1 MYSPW
6 AGQAPRFFTSDKME
20 ETRGCVGVGCAIVFR
35 QLGVFCVSDNRSSGL
50 AALAA
55 CLCQL
60 SAGALAQASE
70 SRAELVSVFPA
81 EIDLVANGRQQLL
94 VQQFMGNGLVRD
106 LSREALFTSSDP
118 SVVSVAD
125 GVALGFGEG
134 LAKVRVEAAGQ
145 VSSVDITVGR
155 KPSGERLSFVAD
167 VLPVLARAG
176 CAGGSCHAKPKGQNG
191 FSLSVFSFDPAA
203 DFREIVKDERGRR
216 VFPAF
221 PAESLVLKKPTMA
234 VEHEGGARLEM
245 GSRFYR
251 VIHDWIEQGMPYRR
265 PGEPELAGI
274 SVFPGEQRYAKLAQ
288 QQLVVTARFDDGKT
302 EDVTH
307 LADFSSNEKE
317 IAEVDHDG
325 LVRVGTLS
333 GEVVVVVRYMGEVA
347 RARITVP
354 TDRQFNDA
362 VYAEL
367 PRNNFVDD
375 LAYSRFQKLGLLP
388 SDLCSD
394 PEFIRRAFID
404 VIGLLPEAAT
414 ARRFLADKSSGKRA
428 RLIDRL
434 LDDPAYADTWANR
447 WGDLLRP
454 NIARVGLKSSYTVDN
469 WVRECFAANKPYDKM
484 VREILTAKGSTHKV
498 GPAVIYRTRREPATL
513 TTLFSQVF
521 LGVRME
527 CARCHHHPNERWS
540 QRDFYQFAAFFAETK
555 RKGTGISPP
564 ISAGTQYIYH
574 APGGS
579 VRHPVSNEV
588 MQPTPLAAEPLNT
601 PVGIDPR
608 ETLAD
613 WLLAPENPFF
623 ARAMANRV
631 WGQFFGRGIVHPVDD
646 FRATNP
652 PTNPELL
659 DALATDFARHNFDLK
674 NLMRRIMNSRLY
686 QLSSIPNKTN
696 VQDTSSFS
704 RFYRRRLLAEN
715 LHDILVQVS
724 AVESRFDNLRRD
736 ARAVELWTTIMDSPL
751 LESFGLPNSSRNCP
765 VERDDRPSMV
775 QALHLMNSVP
785 LQSKLADK
793 NGRAAK
799 LAETGMLPGRIVDE
813 LYLTIYSRWPSA
825 DEKAVAV
832 EVFAEEGA
840 KRQQVIED
848 LMWALINSAEFVFN
862 H

>member
-1 MYSPW
+1 MLCFSGSI
-6 AGQAPRFFTSDKME
+6 GQAV
-20 ETRGCVGVGCAIVFR
+20 ETV
-35 QLGVFCVSDNRSSGL
+35 
-50 AALAA
+50 
-55 CLCQL
+55 
-60 SAGALAQASE
+60 
-70 SRAELVSVFPA
+70 AEPSVVVFPS
-81 EIDLVANGRQQLL
+81 EINLLTNGRQRVV
-94 VQQFMGNGLVRD
+94 VQQHLAND
-106 LSREALFTSSDP
+106 LPVDLTREALFTSSNP
-118 SVVSVAD
+118 AVAVVEQ
-125 GVALGFGEG
+125 GVVRALREG
-134 LAKVRVEAAGQ
+134 LAKLRVEVAGQ
-145 VSSVDITVGR
+145 VSNVDVFVKA
-155 KPSGERLSFVAD
+155 KPGDHRLSFVGD

-221 PAESLVLKKPTMA
+221 PAESLVLKKPTLA
-234 VEHEGGARLEM
+234 VEHEGGRRLEV
-245 GSRFYR
+245 GSPFYR
-251 VIHDWIEQGMPYRR
+251 IIHDWIAQGMPYRL
-265 PGEPELAGI
+265 PDESGLTGI
-274 SVFPGEQRYAKLAQ
+274 SVFPSEQRYAKSAE

-317 IAEVDHDG
+317 IAEVDRNG
-325 LVRVGTLS
+325 LLRVGTLS
-333 GEVVVVVRYMGEVA
+333 GEGVVVVRYLGEVA
-347 RARITVP
+347 QARITVP

-362 VYAEL
+362 VYAGL
-367 PRNNFVDD
+367 LRNNYIDD
-375 LAYSRFQKLGLLP
+375 LAYSRFRKLGLLP

-394 PEFIRRAFID
+394 SEFIRRAFID
-404 VIGLLPEAAT
+404 TIGLLPESLEV
-414 ARRFLADKSSGKRA
+414 RRFLADKSPDKRVK
-428 RLIDRL
+428 LIDRL
-434 LDDPAYADTWANR
+434 LDDPGYADTWANR
-447 WGDLLRP
+447 WGDLFRP
-454 NIARVGLKSSYTVDN
+454 NIARVGLKSAYTIDN
-469 WVRECFAANKPYDKM
+469 WIRECFAANKPYDQM
-484 VREILTAKGSTHKV
+484 VREILTARGSTHKV

-513 TTLFSQVF
+513 TTLFSQAF

-564 ISAGTQYIYH
+564 ISAGTEFIYH

-588 MQPTPLAAEPLNT
+588 MDPTPLAGGTLVT
-601 PVGIDPR
+601 PAGIDPR

-613 WLLAPENPFF
+613 WLFAPENPFF

-646 FRATNP
+646 FRTTNP

-659 DALATDFARHNFDLK
+659 DALAADFAKNGFDLK
-674 NLMRRIMNSRLY
+674 SLMRRIMNSRLY
-686 QLSSIPNKTN
+686 QISSIPNKTN
-696 VQDTSSFS
+696 AQDKGSFS
-704 RFYRRRLLAEN
+704 RFYRRRLSAEN
-715 LHDILVQVS
+715 LHDILVQVFG
-724 AVESRFDNLRRD
+724 VGSRYDNLRQG
-736 ARAVELWTTIMDSPL
+736 ARTAELWTTIMTSPM
-751 LESFGLPNSSRNCP
+751 LESFGLPNPSRNCP

-775 QALHLMNSVP
+775 QALHLMNSEI
-785 LQSKLADK
+785 LQTKLADK

-799 LAETGMLPGRIVDE
+799 LGRAELLPGRIVDE
-813 LYLTIYSRWPSA
+813 LYLSIYSRWPSA

-832 EVFAEEGA
+832 EAFAADGA
-840 KRQQVIED
+840 KRQEAAED

>member
-1 MYSPW
+1 MFCLSVNGLSCRIGFSILLC
-6 AGQAPRFFTSDKME
+6 AGGSIGQAVES
-20 ETRGCVGVGCAIVFR
+20 
-35 QLGVFCVSDNRSSGL
+35 
-50 AALAA
+50 AA
-55 CLCQL
+55 
-60 SAGALAQASE
+60 E
-70 SRAELVSVFPA
+70 PVVVFPSD
-81 EIDLVANGRQQLL
+81 INLLANGRQRVV
-94 VQQFMGNGLVRD
+94 VQQRLAND
-106 LSREALFTSSDP
+106 LPVDLTREALFTSSDP
-118 SVVSVAD
+118 AVAVVEQ
-125 GVALGFGEG
+125 GVVRALGEG
-134 LAKVRVEAAGQ
+134 LAKLRVEAAGQ
-145 VSSVDITVGR
+145 VANVDVFVKA
-155 KPSGERLSFVAD
+155 KPGDQWLSFVGD

-191 FSLSVFSFDPAA
+191 FSLSVFSFNPAA
-203 DFREIVKDERGRR
+203 DFKEIVKDERGRR

-221 PAESLVLKKPTMA
+221 PAESLVLKKPTLA
-234 VEHEGGARLEM
+234 VEHEGGRRLEV
-245 GSRFYR
+245 GSPFYR
-251 VIHDWIEQGMPYRR
+251 VIHDWIAQGMPYRLPDE
-265 PGEPELAGI
+265 PGLAGI
-274 SVFPGEQRYAKLAQ
+274 SVFPGEQRYAKLAE

-317 IAEVDHDG
+317 IAGVDRNG
-325 LVRVGTLS
+325 LMRVGTLS
-333 GEVVVVVRYMGEVA
+333 GEGVVVVRYLGEVA
-347 RARITVP
+347 QARITVP

-362 VYAEL
+362 VYAGL
-367 PRNNFVDD
+367 LRNNFIDD

-404 VIGLLPEAAT
+404 TIGLLPEPPEV
-414 ARRFLADKSSGKRA
+414 RRFLADKSPDKRVK
-428 RLIDRL
+428 LIDRL
-434 LDDPAYADTWANR
+434 LDDPGYADTWANR
-447 WGDLLRP
+447 WGDLFRP
-454 NIARVGLKSSYTVDN
+454 NIARVGLKSAYTIDN
-469 WVRECFAANKPYDKM
+469 WIRECFAANKPYDQM
-484 VREILTAKGSTHKV
+484 VHEILTARGSTHKV

-513 TTLFSQVF
+513 TTLFSQAF

-564 ISAGTQYIYH
+564 ISAGTEFIYH

-588 MQPTPLAAEPLNT
+588 MEPTPLAGAPLAM
-601 PVGIDPR
+601 PAGIDPR

-646 FRATNP
+646 FRTTNP

-659 DALATDFARHNFDLK
+659 DALAADFATNGFDLK
-674 NLMRRIMNSRLY
+674 SLMRRIMNSRLY
-686 QLSSIPNKTN
+686 QISSIPNKTN
-696 VQDTSSFS
+696 AQDKGSFS
-704 RFYRRRLLAEN
+704 RFYRRRLSAEN
-715 LHDILVQVS
+715 LHDILVQVCG
-724 AVESRFDNLRRD
+724 VGSRYDNLRQD
-736 ARAVELWTTIMDSPL
+736 ARTAELWTTIMDSPM
-751 LESFGLPNSSRNCP
+751 LESFGLPNPSRNCP

-775 QALHLMNSVP
+775 QALHLMNSET
-785 LQSKLADK
+785 LQAKLADK

-799 LAETGMLPGRIVDE
+799 LGQAELLPGRIIDE
-813 LYLTIYSRWPSA
+813 LYLSIYSRWPSA
-825 DEKAVAV
+825 DEKAVAI
-832 EVFAEEGA
+832 EAFAAEGV
-840 KRQQVIED
+840 KRQQAVED

>member
-1 MYSPW
+1 MFCLS
-6 AGQAPRFFTSDKME
+6 ANGLSGRIGFSILLCAGGSIGQAVEPAA
-20 ETRGCVGVGCAIVFR
+20 ETVV
-35 QLGVFCVSDNRSSGL
+35 
-50 AALAA
+50 
-55 CLCQL
+55 
-60 SAGALAQASE
+60 
-70 SRAELVSVFPA
+70 VFPSD
-81 EIDLVANGRQQLL
+81 INLLANGRQRVV
-94 VQQFMGNGLVRD
+94 VQQRLVND
-106 LSREALFTSSDP
+106 LPVDLTREALFTSSNP
-118 SVVSVAD
+118 AVAVVEQ
-125 GVALGFGEG
+125 GVVRALGEG
-134 LAKVRVEAAGQ
+134 LAKLRVEVAGQ
-145 VSSVDITVGR
+145 VANVDVFVKA
-155 KPSGERLSFVAD
+155 KPGDHRLSFVGD

-221 PAESLVLKKPTMA
+221 PAESLVLKKPTLA
-234 VEHEGGARLEM
+234 VEHEGGRRLEV
-245 GSRFYR
+245 GSPFYR
-251 VIHDWIEQGMPYRR
+251 VIHDWIAQGMPYRLPDE
-265 PGEPELAGI
+265 PGLAGI
-274 SVFPGEQRYAKLAQ
+274 SVFPGEQRYAKLAE

-307 LADFSSNEKE
+307 LADFTSNEKE
-317 IAEVDHDG
+317 IAGVDRNG
-325 LVRVGTLS
+325 LMRVGTLS
-333 GEVVVVVRYMGEVA
+333 GEGVVVVRYLGEVA
-347 RARITVP
+347 QARITVP

-362 VYAEL
+362 VYAGL
-367 PRNNFVDD
+367 LRNNFIDD

-404 VIGLLPEAAT
+404 TIGLLPEPPEV
-414 ARRFLADKSSGKRA
+414 RRFLADKSPDKRVK
-428 RLIDRL
+428 LIDRL
-434 LDDPAYADTWANR
+434 LDDPRYADTWANR
-447 WGDLLRP
+447 WGDLFRP
-454 NIARVGLKSSYTVDN
+454 NIARVGLKSAYTIDN
-469 WVRECFAANKPYDKM
+469 WIRECFAANKPYDQM
-484 VREILTAKGSTHKV
+484 VREILTARGSTHKV
-498 GPAVIYRTRREPATL
+498 GPAVVYRTRREPATL
-513 TTLFSQVF
+513 TTLFSQAF

-564 ISAGTQYIYH
+564 ISAGTEFIYH

-588 MQPTPLAAEPLNT
+588 MEPTPLAGAPLAM
-601 PVGIDPR
+601 PAGIDPR

-646 FRATNP
+646 FRTTNP

-659 DALATDFARHNFDLK
+659 DALAADFATNGFDLK
-674 NLMRRIMNSRLY
+674 SLMRRIMNSRLY
-686 QLSSIPNKTN
+686 QISSIPNKTN
-696 VQDTSSFS
+696 AQDKGSFS
-704 RFYRRRLLAEN
+704 RFYRRRLSAEN
-715 LHDILVQVS
+715 LHDILVQVCG
-724 AVESRFDNLRRD
+724 VGSRYDNLRPD
-736 ARAVELWTTIMDSPL
+736 ARTAELWTTIMDSPM
-751 LESFGLPNSSRNCP
+751 LESFGLPNPSRNCP

-775 QALHLMNSVP
+775 QALHLMNSET
-785 LQSKLADK
+785 LQAKLVDK

-799 LAETGMLPGRIVDE
+799 LAQAELLPGRIVDE
-813 LYLTIYSRWPSA
+813 LYLSIYSRWPSA

-832 EVFAEEGA
+832 EAFAAEGV
-840 KRQQVIED
+840 KRQQAVED
-848 LMWALINSAEFVFN
+848 IMWALINSAEFVFN

>member
-1 MYSPW
+1 M
-6 AGQAPRFFTSDKME
+6 
-20 ETRGCVGVGCAIVFR
+20 V
-35 QLGVFCVSDNRSSGL
+35 
-50 AALAA
+50 
-55 CLCQL
+55 
-60 SAGALAQASE
+60 
-70 SRAELVSVFPA
+70 
-81 EIDLVANGRQQLL
+81 
-94 VQQFMGNGLVRD
+94 VQQRLVND
-106 LSREALFTSSDP
+106 LPVDLTREALFTSSNP
-118 SVVSVAD
+118 AVAVVEQ
-125 GVALGFGEG
+125 GVVRALGEG
-134 LAKVRVEAAGQ
+134 LAKLRVEVAGQ
-145 VSSVDITVGR
+145 VANVDVFVKA
-155 KPSGERLSFVAD
+155 KPGDHRLSFVGD

-221 PAESLVLKKPTMA
+221 PAESLVLKKPTLA
-234 VEHEGGARLEM
+234 VEHEGGRRLEV
-245 GSRFYR
+245 GSPFYR
-251 VIHDWIEQGMPYRR
+251 VIHDWIAQGMPYRLPDE
-265 PGEPELAGI
+265 PGLAGI
-274 SVFPGEQRYAKLAQ
+274 SVFPGEQRYAKLAE

-317 IAEVDHDG
+317 IAGVDRNG
-325 LVRVGTLS
+325 LMRVGTLS
-333 GEVVVVVRYMGEVA
+333 GEGVVVVRYLGEVA
-347 RARITVP
+347 QARITVP

-362 VYAEL
+362 VYAGL
-367 PRNNFVDD
+367 LRNNFIDD

-404 VIGLLPEAAT
+404 TIGLLPEPPEV
-414 ARRFLADKSSGKRA
+414 RRFLADKSPDKRVK
-428 RLIDRL
+428 LIDRL
-434 LDDPAYADTWANR
+434 LDDPRYADTWANR
-447 WGDLLRP
+447 WGDLFRP
-454 NIARVGLKSSYTVDN
+454 NIARVGLKSAYTIDN
-469 WVRECFAANKPYDKM
+469 WIRECFAANKPYDQM
-484 VREILTAKGSTHKV
+484 VREILTARGSTHKV
-498 GPAVIYRTRREPATL
+498 GPAVVYRTRREPATL
-513 TTLFSQVF
+513 TTLFSQAF

-564 ISAGTQYIYH
+564 ISAGTEFIYH

-588 MQPTPLAAEPLNT
+588 MEPTPLAGAPLAM
-601 PVGIDPR
+601 PAGIDPR

-646 FRATNP
+646 FRTTNP

-659 DALATDFARHNFDLK
+659 DALAADFATNGFDLK
-674 NLMRRIMNSRLY
+674 SLMRRIMNSRLY
-686 QLSSIPNKTN
+686 QISSIPNKTN
-696 VQDTSSFS
+696 AQDKGSFS
-704 RFYRRRLLAEN
+704 RFYRRRLSAEN
-715 LHDILVQVS
+715 LHDILVQVCG
-724 AVESRFDNLRRD
+724 VGSRYDNLRPD
-736 ARAVELWTTIMDSPL
+736 ARTAELWTTIMDSPM
-751 LESFGLPNSSRNCP
+751 LESFGLPNPSRNCP

-775 QALHLMNSVP
+775 QALHLMNSET
-785 LQSKLADK
+785 LQAKLVDK

-799 LAETGMLPGRIVDE
+799 LAQAELLPGRIVDE
-813 LYLTIYSRWPSA
+813 LYLSIYSRWPSA

-832 EVFAEEGA
+832 EAFAAEGV
-840 KRQQVIED
+840 KRQQAVED
-848 LMWALINSAEFVFN
+848 IMWALINSAEFVFN

>member
-1 MYSPW
+1 M
-6 AGQAPRFFTSDKME
+6 
-20 ETRGCVGVGCAIVFR
+20 V
-35 QLGVFCVSDNRSSGL
+35 
-50 AALAA
+50 
-55 CLCQL
+55 
-60 SAGALAQASE
+60 
-70 SRAELVSVFPA
+70 
-81 EIDLVANGRQQLL
+81 
-94 VQQFMGNGLVRD
+94 VQQRLVND
-106 LSREALFTSSDP
+106 LPVDLTREALFTSSNP
-118 SVVSVAD
+118 AVAVVEQ
-125 GVALGFGEG
+125 GVVRALGEG
-134 LAKVRVEAAGQ
+134 LAKLRVEVAGQ
-145 VSSVDITVGR
+145 VANVDVFVKA
-155 KPSGERLSFVAD
+155 KPGDHRLSFVGD

-221 PAESLVLKKPTMA
+221 PAESLVLKKPTLA
-234 VEHEGGARLEM
+234 VEHEGGRRLEV
-245 GSRFYR
+245 GSPFYR
-251 VIHDWIEQGMPYRR
+251 VIHDWIAQGMPYRLPDE
-265 PGEPELAGI
+265 PGLAGI
-274 SVFPGEQRYAKLAQ
+274 SVFPGEQRYAKLAE

-317 IAEVDHDG
+317 IAGVDRNG
-325 LVRVGTLS
+325 LMRVGTLS
-333 GEVVVVVRYMGEVA
+333 GEGVVVVRYLGEVA
-347 RARITVP
+347 QARITVP

-362 VYAEL
+362 VYAGL
-367 PRNNFVDD
+367 LRNNFIDD

-404 VIGLLPEAAT
+404 TIGLLPEPPEV
-414 ARRFLADKSSGKRA
+414 RRFLADKSPDKRVK
-428 RLIDRL
+428 LIDRL
-434 LDDPAYADTWANR
+434 LDDPRYADTWANR
-447 WGDLLRP
+447 WGDLFRP
-454 NIARVGLKSSYTVDN
+454 NIARVGLKSAYTIDN
-469 WVRECFAANKPYDKM
+469 WIRECFAANKPYDQM
-484 VREILTAKGSTHKV
+484 VREILTARGSTHKV
-498 GPAVIYRTRREPATL
+498 GPAVVYRTRREPATL
-513 TTLFSQVF
+513 TTLFSQAF

-564 ISAGTQYIYH
+564 ISAGTEFIYH

-588 MQPTPLAAEPLNT
+588 MEPTPLAGAPLAM
-601 PVGIDPR
+601 PAGIDPR

-646 FRATNP
+646 FRTTNP

-659 DALATDFARHNFDLK
+659 DVLAADFATNGFDLK
-674 NLMRRIMNSRLY
+674 RLMRRIMNSRLY
-686 QLSSIPNKTN
+686 QISSIPNKTN
-696 VQDTSSFS
+696 AQDKGSFS
-704 RFYRRRLLAEN
+704 RFYRRRLSAEN
-715 LHDILVQVS
+715 LHDILVQVCG
-724 AVESRFDNLRRD
+724 VGSRYDNLRPD
-736 ARAVELWTTIMDSPL
+736 ARTAELWTTIMDSPM
-751 LESFGLPNSSRNCP
+751 LESFGLPNPSRNCP

-775 QALHLMNSVP
+775 QALHLMNSET
-785 LQSKLADK
+785 LQAKLVDK

-799 LAETGMLPGRIVDE
+799 LGQAELLPGRIVDE
-813 LYLTIYSRWPSA
+813 LYLSIYSRWPSA

-832 EVFAEEGA
+832 EAFAAEGV
-840 KRQQVIED
+840 KRQQAVED
-848 LMWALINSAEFVFN
+848 IMWALINSAEFVFN

>member
-1 MYSPW
+1 MSCLSVNGLSGRIGFSILLS
-6 AGQAPRFFTSDKME
+6 AAGSIGQAAES
-20 ETRGCVGVGCAIVFR
+20 
-35 QLGVFCVSDNRSSGL
+35 
-50 AALAA
+50 AA
-55 CLCQL
+55 
-60 SAGALAQASE
+60 E
-70 SRAELVSVFPA
+70 SVVVFPSD
-81 EIDLVANGRQQLL
+81 INLSVNGRQRVV
-94 VQQFMGNGLVRD
+94 VQQRLAND
-106 LSREALFTSSDP
+106 LPVDLTREVLFTSSDP
-118 SVVSVAD
+118 AVAIVEQGVVR
-125 GVALGFGEG
+125 ALGEG
-134 LAKVRVEAAGQ
+134 LAKLRVEVAGQ
-145 VSSVDITVGR
+145 VANVDVFVKE
-155 KPSGERLSFVAD
+155 KPGGHRLSFVGD

-176 CAGGSCHAKPKGQNG
+176 CAGGNCHAKPKGQNG

-221 PAESLVLKKPTMA
+221 PAESLLLKKPTLA
-234 VEHEGGARLEM
+234 VDHEGGRRLEV
-245 GSRFYR
+245 GSPFYR

-265 PGEPELAGI
+265 PDEPGLAGI
-274 SVFPGEQRYAKLAQ
+274 SVFPGEQRYAKSAE
-288 QQLVVTARFDDGKT
+288 QQLLVTARFDDGKT

-317 IAEVDHDG
+317 IAGVDDDG

-333 GEVVVVVRYMGEVA
+333 GEGVVVVRYLGEVA
-347 RARITVP
+347 QARITVP

-362 VYAEL
+362 VYAEIQ
-367 PRNNFVDD
+367 RNNFIDD
-375 LAYSRFQKLGLLP
+375 LAYARFQKLGLLP

-404 VIGLLPEAAT
+404 TIGLLPEPAEV
-414 ARRFLADKSSGKRA
+414 RRFLADKSPDKRA
-428 RLIDRL
+428 NLIDRL
-434 LDDPAYADTWANR
+434 LDDPGYADTWANR
-447 WGDLLRP
+447 WGDLFRP
-454 NIARVGLKSSYTVDN
+454 NIARVGLKSAYTIDN
-469 WVRECFAANKPYDKM
+469 WIRECFAANKPYDQI

-513 TTLFSQVF
+513 TTLFSQAF

-564 ISAGTQYIYH
+564 ISAGTEFIYH

-588 MQPTPLAAEPLNT
+588 MQPTPLAGAPLPT
-601 PVGIDPR
+601 PAGIDPR

-613 WLLAPENPFF
+613 WLFAPENPFF

-646 FRATNP
+646 FRTTNP
-652 PTNPELL
+652 PSNPELL
-659 DALATDFARHNFDLK
+659 DALAADFATNGFDLK
-674 NLMRRIMNSRLY
+674 RLMRRIMNSRLY
-686 QLSSIPNKTN
+686 QISSIPNKTN
-696 VQDTSSFS
+696 TQDKGSFS
-704 RFYRRRLLAEN
+704 RFYRRRLSAEN
-715 LHDILVQVS
+715 LHDILVQVCG
-724 AVESRFDNLRRD
+724 VGSRYYNLRQD
-736 ARAVELWTTIMDSPL
+736 ARAAELWTTIMDSPI

-775 QALHLMNSVP
+775 QALHLMNSET
-785 LQSKLADK
+785 LQVKLADK
-793 NGRAAK
+793 NGRAAR
-799 LAETGMLPGRIVDE
+799 LGQTELLPGRIVDE
-813 LYLTIYSRWPSA
+813 IYLSIYSRWPSA
-825 DEKAVAV
+825 DEKAVAI
-832 EVFAEEGA
+832 EAFAAEGV
-840 KRQQVIED
+840 KRQQAVED

>member
-1 MYSPW
+1 M
-6 AGQAPRFFTSDKME
+6 
-20 ETRGCVGVGCAIVFR
+20 V
-35 QLGVFCVSDNRSSGL
+35 
-50 AALAA
+50 
-55 CLCQL
+55 
-60 SAGALAQASE
+60 
-70 SRAELVSVFPA
+70 
-81 EIDLVANGRQQLL
+81 
-94 VQQFMGNGLVRD
+94 VQQRLVND
-106 LSREALFTSSDP
+106 LPVDLTREALFTSSNP
-118 SVVSVAD
+118 AVAVVEQ
-125 GVALGFGEG
+125 GVVRALGEG
-134 LAKVRVEAAGQ
+134 LAKLRVEVAGQ
-145 VSSVDITVGR
+145 VANVDVFVKA
-155 KPSGERLSFVAD
+155 KPGDHRLSFVGD

-221 PAESLVLKKPTMA
+221 PAESLVLKKPTLA
-234 VEHEGGARLEM
+234 VEHEGGRRLEV
-245 GSRFYR
+245 GSPFYR
-251 VIHDWIEQGMPYRR
+251 VIHDWIAQGMPYRLPDE
-265 PGEPELAGI
+265 PGLAGI
-274 SVFPGEQRYAKLAQ
+274 SVFPGEQRYAKLAE

-317 IAEVDHDG
+317 IAGVDRNG
-325 LVRVGTLS
+325 LMRVGTLS
-333 GEVVVVVRYMGEVA
+333 GEGVVVVRYLGEVA
-347 RARITVP
+347 QARITVP

-362 VYAEL
+362 VYAGL
-367 PRNNFVDD
+367 LRNNFIDD

-404 VIGLLPEAAT
+404 TIGLLPEPPEV
-414 ARRFLADKSSGKRA
+414 RRFLADKSPDKRVK
-428 RLIDRL
+428 LIDRL
-434 LDDPAYADTWANR
+434 LDDPRYADTWANR
-447 WGDLLRP
+447 WGDLFRP
-454 NIARVGLKSSYTVDN
+454 NIARVGLKSAYTIDN
-469 WVRECFAANKPYDKM
+469 WIRECFAANKPYDQM
-484 VREILTAKGSTHKV
+484 VREILTARGSTHKV
-498 GPAVIYRTRREPATL
+498 GPAVVYRTRREPATL
-513 TTLFSQVF
+513 TTLFSQAF

-564 ISAGTQYIYH
+564 ISAGTEFIYH

-588 MQPTPLAAEPLNT
+588 MEPTPLAGAPLAM
-601 PVGIDPR
+601 PAGIDPR

-613 WLLAPENPFF
+613 WLFAPENPFF

-646 FRATNP
+646 FRTTNP

-659 DALATDFARHNFDLK
+659 DALAADFATNGFDLK
-674 NLMRRIMNSRLY
+674 SLMRRIMNSRLY
-686 QLSSIPNKTN
+686 QISSIPNKTN
-696 VQDTSSFS
+696 AQDKGSFS
-704 RFYRRRLLAEN
+704 RFYRRRLSAEN
-715 LHDILVQVS
+715 LHDILVQVCG
-724 AVESRFDNLRRD
+724 VGSRYDNLRPD
-736 ARAVELWTTIMDSPL
+736 ARTAELWTTIMDSPM
-751 LESFGLPNSSRNCP
+751 LESFGLPNPSRNCP

-775 QALHLMNSVP
+775 QALHLMNSET
-785 LQSKLADK
+785 LQAKLVDK

-799 LAETGMLPGRIVDE
+799 LAQAELLPGRIVDE
-813 LYLTIYSRWPSA
+813 LYLSIYSRWPSA

-832 EVFAEEGA
+832 EAFAAEGV
-840 KRQQVIED
+840 KRQQAVED
-848 LMWALINSAEFVFN
+848 IMWALINSAEFVFN

>member
-1 MYSPW
+1 VFCLSVNGLSCRIGFSILLC
-6 AGQAPRFFTSDKME
+6 AGGSIGQAVES
-20 ETRGCVGVGCAIVFR
+20 
-35 QLGVFCVSDNRSSGL
+35 
-50 AALAA
+50 AA
-55 CLCQL
+55 
-60 SAGALAQASE
+60 E
-70 SRAELVSVFPA
+70 PVVVFPSD
-81 EIDLVANGRQQLL
+81 INLLANGRQRVV
-94 VQQFMGNGLVRD
+94 VQQRLAND
-106 LSREALFTSSDP
+106 LPVDLTREALFTSSDP
-118 SVVSVAD
+118 AVAVVEQ
-125 GVALGFGEG
+125 GVVRALGEG
-134 LAKVRVEAAGQ
+134 LAKLRVEAAGQ
-145 VSSVDITVGR
+145 VANVDVFVKA
-155 KPSGERLSFVAD
+155 KPGDQRLSFVGD

-191 FSLSVFSFDPAA
+191 FSLSVFSFNPAA
-203 DFREIVKDERGRR
+203 DFKEIVKDERGRR

-221 PAESLVLKKPTMA
+221 PAESLVLKKPTLA
-234 VEHEGGARLEM
+234 VEHEGGRRLEV
-245 GSRFYR
+245 GSPFYR
-251 VIHDWIEQGMPYRR
+251 VIHDWIAQGMPYRLPDE
-265 PGEPELAGI
+265 PGLAGI
-274 SVFPGEQRYAKLAQ
+274 SVFPGEQRYAKSAE

-317 IAEVDHDG
+317 IAGVDRNG
-325 LVRVGTLS
+325 LMRVGTLS
-333 GEVVVVVRYMGEVA
+333 GEGVVVVRYLGEVA
-347 RARITVP
+347 QARITVP

-362 VYAEL
+362 VYAGL
-367 PRNNFVDD
+367 LRNNFIDD

-404 VIGLLPEAAT
+404 TIGLLPEPPEV
-414 ARRFLADKSSGKRA
+414 RRFLADKSPDKRVK
-428 RLIDRL
+428 LIDRL
-434 LDDPAYADTWANR
+434 LDDPGYADTWANR
-447 WGDLLRP
+447 WGDLFRP
-454 NIARVGLKSSYTVDN
+454 NIARVGLKSAYTIDN
-469 WVRECFAANKPYDKM
+469 WIRECFAANKPYDQM
-484 VREILTAKGSTHKV
+484 VHEILTARGSTHKV

-513 TTLFSQVF
+513 TTLFSQAF

-564 ISAGTQYIYH
+564 ISAGTEFIYH

-588 MQPTPLAAEPLNT
+588 MEPTPLAGAPLGT
-601 PVGIDPR
+601 PAGIDPR

-613 WLLAPENPFF
+613 WLFAPENPFF

-646 FRATNP
+646 FRTTNP

-659 DALATDFARHNFDLK
+659 DALAADFATNGFDLK
-674 NLMRRIMNSRLY
+674 SLMRRIMNSRLY
-686 QLSSIPNKTN
+686 QISSIPNKTN
-696 VQDTSSFS
+696 AQDKGSFS
-704 RFYRRRLLAEN
+704 RFYRRRLSAEN
-715 LHDILVQVS
+715 LHDILVQVCG
-724 AVESRFDNLRRD
+724 VGSRYDNLRQD
-736 ARAVELWTTIMDSPL
+736 ARTAELWTTIMDSPM
-751 LESFGLPNSSRNCP
+751 LESFGLPNPSRNCP

-775 QALHLMNSVP
+775 QALHLMNSET
-785 LQSKLADK
+785 LQAKLADK

-799 LAETGMLPGRIVDE
+799 LGQAELLPGRIIDE
-813 LYLTIYSRWPSA
+813 LYLSIYSRWPSA

-832 EVFAEEGA
+832 EAFAAEGA
-840 KRQQVIED
+840 KRQHAVED